1 MFKELDYKNG
11 QTNNVFYTLL
21 FAVRDKY
28 RQLFISI
35 DIEEARKRGFKFYRN
50 IYGDEINHINC
61 RSLWVDQKTRTW
73 RVEQLNM

>member
-11 QTNNVFYTLL
+11 KSSNKLYTLL

-28 RQLFISI
+28 RQLFVSI
-35 DIEEARKRGFKFYRN
+35 DIEEAKERGFKFYRN
-50 IYGDEINHINC
+50 VFGDEINHIDC
-61 RSLWVDQKTRTW
+61 RSLWIDHKARTW

>member
-11 QTNNVFYTLL
+11 KSSNFFYTLL
-21 FAVRDKY
+21 FAVFDKY

-35 DIEEARKRGFKFYRN
+35 EMEEAKKRGFKFYRN
-50 IYGDEINHINC
+50 VYGDEINYINC
-61 RSLWVDQKTRTW
+61 RSLWVDQKSRTW